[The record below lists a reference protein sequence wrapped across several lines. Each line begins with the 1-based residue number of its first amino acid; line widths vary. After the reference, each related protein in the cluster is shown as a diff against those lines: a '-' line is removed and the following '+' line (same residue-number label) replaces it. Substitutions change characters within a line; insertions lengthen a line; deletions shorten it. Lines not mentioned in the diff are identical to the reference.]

1 LADSC
6 DVSGGRRGGNIH
18 AGAVQQYNTQNFY
31 TNKQNASG
39 EEDVVS
45 REREREVK
53 IIQKY
58 ISNFWRNCEKR
69 ERAIEVSCSSL
80 SRRFAI
86 ADCISL
92 GLVATEDQQMT
103 AHADRPWSTSAAG
116 HARQRTDSSRC
127 WGFGSLLRRIATI
140 AAAVATLHHGRGLCA
155 TPVISHQHVYEEDV
169 GAVPYAVTGDGIH
182 FAQTGV
188 VATFYIDVLDDTAT
202 QELVSSRGT
211 RFLYVWI
218 ANEEQVLVAQ
228 VRHVGGNIFS
238 AEYKSNFPGIYRVH
252 IENVDTSQRRETVV
266 EPVVGSP
273 FNLEISGEVTLDIS
287 NLPSCTEDD
296 YYNLK
301 KLPGTWIS
309 SALAPKPEN
318 VLRSGWVFQPEE
330 CNWDVLSPAELRALT
345 GEWGRQLKGSGNDMW
360 MLISGSSVQRGVY
373 LALVDLILSTTMKD
387 GMTDSPLAKCWGY
400 AEVSIGSLRVSYQ
413 DFR

>member
-1 LADSC
+1 MSVC
-6 DVSGGRRGGNIH
+6 TVTTTTTTTTPKRR
-18 AGAVQQYNTQNFY
+18 NTRNS
-31 TNKQNASG
+31 TPPPT
-39 EEDVVS
+39 V
-45 REREREVK
+45 RR
-53 IIQKY
+53 
-58 ISNFWRNCEKR
+58 WR
-69 ERAIEVSCSSL
+69 
-80 SRRFAI
+80 
-86 ADCISL
+86 L
-92 GLVATEDQQMT
+92 G
-103 AHADRPWSTSAAG
+103 
-116 HARQRTDSSRC
+116 
-127 WGFGSLLRRIATI
+127 GSLCWRLFIV
-140 AAAVATLHHGRGLCA
+140 AAALVTLHHGQSVRA
-155 TPVISHQHVYEEDV
+155 TSVMSHQHIYEGDV
-169 GAVPYAVTGDGIH
+169 SSVPYAVSGDGIH
-182 FAQTGV
+182 FAQTGI
-188 VATFYIDVLDDTAT
+188 VATFYIDVLDDTAA
-202 QELVSSRGT
+202 QELVSSRGK

-218 ANEEQVLVAQ
+218 ANEEQVLVAK

-309 SALAPKPEN
+309 SALSPKPEN

-330 CNWDVLSPAELRALT
+330 CNWDVLSPTELTALT
-345 GEWGRQLKGSGNDMW
+345 GEWGRVLQGDGDPMW
-360 MLISGSSVQRGVY
+360 VLITGSSVQRGVF
-373 LALVDLILSTTMKD
+373 LTLVDLVLSTTMKD